1 MGKKNMKQAEK
12 KKLFLCERTFFFP
25 FVNWVKK
32 LLGEK

>member
-1 MGKKNMKQAEK
+1 MKQAEK
-12 KKLFLCERTFFFP
+12 KTNVVFVWKNIFFP

>member
-1 MGKKNMKQAEK
+1 MRQAEK
-12 KKLFLCERTFFFP
+12 KKVVFVWKNIFFP